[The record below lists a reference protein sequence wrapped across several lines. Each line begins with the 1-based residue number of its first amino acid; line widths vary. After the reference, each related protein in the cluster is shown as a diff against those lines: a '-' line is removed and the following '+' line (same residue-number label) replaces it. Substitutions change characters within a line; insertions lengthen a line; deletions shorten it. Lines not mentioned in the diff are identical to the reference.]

1 MLNQATSLTYAFLI
15 SSAILKRHRAAE
27 PELSE
32 SPSDDLITAVYEQE
46 RLWCMSCR
54 RPLQTSQQIMTS
66 KCAAPMVT
74 AVIHN
79 DEWHATAH
87 TQQACVK
94 PGVLQL
100 QGGICIC
107 LQRDRGAAAKER
119 GWIAGAAV
127 WKGARS
133 D

>member
-1 MLNQATSLTYAFLI
+1 MVHVMPSTFSDE
-15 SSAILKRHRAAE
+15 SADNDI
-27 PELSE
+27 
-32 SPSDDLITAVYEQE
+32 
-46 RLWCMSCR
+46 
-54 RPLQTSQQIMTS
+54 

-74 AVIHN
+74 AVLHN
-79 DEWHATAH
+79 DEWHASAH

-107 LQRDRGAAAKER
+107 LQQDRGAAAKER
-119 GWIAGAAV
+119 GWIAGAAI
-127 WKGARS
+127 WRGCKGARS